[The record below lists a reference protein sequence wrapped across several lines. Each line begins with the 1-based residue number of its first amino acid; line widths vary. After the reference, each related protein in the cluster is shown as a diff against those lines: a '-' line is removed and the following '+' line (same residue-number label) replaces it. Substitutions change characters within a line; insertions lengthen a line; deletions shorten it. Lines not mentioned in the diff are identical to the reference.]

1 MIRKATLM
9 IIGGFIWFWS
19 ATALAQTS
27 ASVVNAHPA
36 ISVDKVK
43 QGSRFQAAVVVD
55 VSSGYHINSSRP
67 SESYLIAT
75 ALKLEKQQGIAAGL
89 VVYPRGQ
96 AKKFGFSE
104 KPLSVYEGR
113 AVLKFSATA
122 SAAVTVGNHS
132 IHGKLTVQACN
143 DQACLQPKTIDV
155 EIPFEVVPPSTQA
168 NPANGDIFGTPGGK
182 RR

>member
-9 IIGGFIWFWS
+9 IIGGFISFLP
-19 ATALAQTS
+19 ATAFGQSS
-27 ASVVNAHPA
+27 ASVVNPHAA
-36 ISVDKVK
+36 LSVDKVK

-55 VSSGYHINSSRP
+55 ISSGYHINSNHP

-75 ALKLEKQQGIAAGL
+75 TLKVEKQQGITVGL

-96 AKKFGFSE
+96 VKKFEFSE

-122 SAAVTVGNHS
+122 SPAVPVGNHS
-132 IHGKLTVQACN
+132 IHAKLTVQACN
-143 DQACLQPKTIDV
+143 DQACLQPKTVDV

-168 NPANGDIFGTPGGK
+168 NPANGDIFGTAGGK